1 MASNEDII
9 LRALGWTEGEY
20 GWWHY
25 TNGSGQVGRPPVTA
39 DDAFRALQK
48 TFGAGFLAVRV
59 YPGKNRVEAAVDAWH
74 RPAFHAAGSTAT
86 EALIA
91 AAAKAIEAESKDAS
105 QTNPE
110 G

>member
-1 MASNEDII
+1 MASNEDVI
-9 LRALGWTEGEY
+9 LRALG
-20 GWWHY
+20 Y
-25 TNGSGQVGRPPVTA
+25 TGPTDMQAVSVA
-39 DDAFRALQK
+39 DAFRALQK